1 MIILLVGRLNLCI
14 LRSQFGLVDLFCKLL
29 NGLTLVGNLG
39 ARDEFFVDECHVNL
53 YPLAFE
59 RIIHRLGQ
67 RTFSEV
73 PLAAPIHVVEHR
85 AGFWSL
91 LRFGARLINHRI
103 IGNI

>member
-39 ARDEFFVDECHVNL
+39 ARDEFFLERIVNL
-53 YPLAFE
+53 YPLSFE

-67 RTFSEV
+67 RNFSEV
-73 PLAAPIHVVEHR
+73 PLALPIHVVEHL
-85 AGFWSL
+85 AGFWSH